1 MCYSIFRLKLWA
13 YLSLALS
20 VHAFTPSTHSSTVGT
35 AHFLPV
41 TRSPPRRFFQLRSS
55 TGEDSWVEAL
65 RNAKGKDVK
74 RDLWS
79 TGSEN
84 EDPSRRANRL
94 LLDWLQKNDVYVS
107 EASSW
112 GEAPHPLGLSTETYD
127 ENNDNEASGRGLIAR
142 KVWQPQALSGPNAY
156 AI

>member
-1 MCYSIFRLKLWA
+1 MKLWI
-13 YLSLALS
+13 YSSLGLS
-20 VHAFTPSTHSSTVGT
+20 VRAFTPSTYSSAAGIAPVV
-35 AHFLPV
+35 PV

-74 RDLWS
+74 KDMWS

-127 ENNDNEASGRGLIAR
+127 ENNDNEASGRGFIAR
-142 KVWQPQALSGPNAY
+142 KV
-156 AI
+156 